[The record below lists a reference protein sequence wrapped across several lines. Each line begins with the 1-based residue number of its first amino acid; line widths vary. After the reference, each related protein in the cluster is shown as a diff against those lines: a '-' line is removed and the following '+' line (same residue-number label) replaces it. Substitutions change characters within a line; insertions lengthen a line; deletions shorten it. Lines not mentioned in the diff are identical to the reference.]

1 MITMPARRP
10 GRSARATRH
19 SALLLDRERLT
30 RQLADEQFDVLVVGG
45 GITGVY
51 TALDAASRGLRTAL
65 VERDDFASGTSSKS
79 SKMVHGGL
87 RYIEQGNIDLVRHSL
102 LERHRFRRNAPHL
115 VHRLPFLFPVLERE
129 GVFDAR
135 LAKGFEGLLWTYDLV
150 GGWRIGK
157 LHQRLTVDEVL
168 AHAPTLRA
176 DSLRGG
182 LLYFD
187 SRADDARLTLTVAR
201 TAAALGATVLNG
213 ARVDALLT
221 SGGRACGAKATI
233 DGEEIDIRAH
243 AVVNATGVWSD
254 RLDAMA
260 DPHHTGQVR
269 PAKGVHIVVPWH
281 KLRIG
286 CTVTVPVPG
295 RARRATCTRWGDTVV
310 LGTTDTDY
318 QGSPDDVHCTREEME
333 FLLDGA
339 RTAFDAELTP
349 DDVLGSIGGLRPL
362 VGGKEGSTLNMSRDH
377 HITVGPTG
385 MVTVTGGKLTTSRHM
400 GELVI
405 DKVLGVLGRAALPGR
420 GKTPRSRTARLPL
433 LGGAGYDAEAVAAS
447 GGLAAHLGERYG
459 TEARFVHDLIA
470 EDPSLSEPVVAGL
483 PYTRA
488 EVVYAARAELARSV
502 DDVLSRRLRAR
513 LFARDASMEAAPEVG
528 ALLGRELGLT
538 PQQVE
543 GQVAEYL
550 TAVRHEKAVL
560 FGDPGHGASA
570 VAGSAG
576 DHNHEGAA
584 A

>member
-1 MITMPARRP
+1 MITMPARKP
-10 GRSARATRH
+10 GRAARATRRT
-19 SALLLDRERLT
+19 ALLLDRERTT

-51 TALDAASRGLRTAL
+51 AALDAVSRGLRTAL

-87 RYIEQGNIDLVRHSL
+87 RYIEQGNVNLVRHSL
-102 LERHRFRRNAPHL
+102 LERHRFRKNAPHL
-115 VHRLPFLFPVLERE
+115 VHRLPFLFPILEKE
-129 GVFDAR
+129 GVFDPR

-157 LHQRLTVDEVL
+157 LHQRLSVPEVL

-176 DSLRGG
+176 ESLKGG
-182 LLYFD
+182 LMYFD
-187 SRADDARLTLTVAR
+187 GRADDARLTLTIAR
-201 TAAALGATVLNG
+201 TAAALGAAVLNG

-221 SGGRACGAKATI
+221 SGGKACGAKATI
-233 DGEEIDIRAH
+233 DGQEVEIRAH

-254 RLDAMA
+254 RVDAMA
-260 DPHHTGQVR
+260 DKGHEDRVR

-281 KLRIG
+281 KLRID
-286 CTVTVPVPG
+286 CTVTVPIPG

-310 LGTTDTDY
+310 LGTTDNDY
-318 QGSPDDVHCTREEME
+318 QGSADDVNCTREERD
-333 FLLDGA
+333 FLLEGA
-339 RTAFDAELTP
+339 RTAFDVDLTP
-349 DDVLGSIGGLRPL
+349 DDVVGSIGGLRPL
-362 VGGKEGSTLNMSRDH
+362 VGGKEGATLNMSRDH

-405 DKVLGVLGRAALPGR
+405 DKVVGLLGRER
-420 GKTPRSRTARLPL
+420 TKSRTVNLPL

-470 EDPSLSEPVVAGL
+470 EDPSLAEPVVQGL
-483 PYTRA
+483 PHTRA

-502 DDVLSRRLRAR
+502 DDVLSRRVRAR
-513 LFARDASMEAAPEVG
+513 LFARDASAEAAPEVG

-538 PQQVE
+538 DAQVE
-543 GQVAEYL
+543 RQVSDYRASI
-550 TAVRHEKAVL
+550 RHEKAVL
-560 FGDPGHGASA
+560 FEDATTA
-570 VAGSAG
+570 VS
-576 DHNHEGAA
+576 EGAA

>member
-1 MITMPARRP
+1 MITMPARKPR
-10 GRSARATRH
+10 RASAAATRR
-19 SALLLDRERLT
+19 SALLLDREQTKR
-30 RQLADEQFDVLVVGG
+30 RLADDQFDVLVVGG

-51 TALDAASRGLRTAL
+51 AALDAVSRGLRTAL
-65 VERDDFASGTSSKS
+65 VEKEDFASGTSSKS

-87 RYIEQGNIDLVRHSL
+87 RYIEQGNVNLVRHSL
-102 LERHRFRRNAPHL
+102 LERHRFRKNAPHL
-115 VHRLPFLFPVLERE
+115 VHRLPFLFPVLEKE

-157 LHQRLTVDEVL
+157 LHQRLTVPEVL

-176 DSLRGG
+176 EHLKGG
-182 LLYFD
+182 LMYFD

-213 ARVDALLT
+213 ARVTRLLL
-221 SGGRACGAKATI
+221 SGGGSAGGRASGVKAVV
-233 DGEEIDIRAH
+233 DGDEIEIRARS
-243 AVVNATGVWSD
+243 VVNATGVWSD
-254 RLDAMA
+254 RLEEMA
-260 DPHHTGQVR
+260 DERHEDRVR

-281 KLRIG
+281 KLRID
-286 CTVTVPVPG
+286 CTVTVPIPG

-310 LGTTDTDY
+310 LGTTDEDY
-318 QGSPDDVHCTREEME
+318 QGSPDDVNCTRQEME
-333 FLLDGA
+333 FLLEGA
-339 RTAFDAELTP
+339 RTAFDADLTP

-362 VGGKEGSTLNMSRDH
+362 VAAKEGATLNMSRDH

-400 GELVI
+400 GELVV
-405 DKVLGVLGRAALPGR
+405 DKVLQVLGRKA
-420 GKTPRSRTARLPL
+420 KSRTVNLPL

-447 GGLAAHLGERYG
+447 GGLAAHFGERYG

-470 EDPSLSEPVVAGL
+470 EDPTLAEPVVAGL

-513 LFARDASMEAAPEVG
+513 LFARDASAEAAPEVG
-528 ALLGRELGLT
+528 ALLGGELGLS
-538 PQQVE
+538 QEEVERQVSDYR
-543 GQVAEYL
+543 ASI
-550 TAVRHEKAVL
+550 RHEKSVL
-560 FGDPGHGASA
+560 FEET
-570 VAGSAG
+570 
-576 DHNHEGAA
+576 EGAA